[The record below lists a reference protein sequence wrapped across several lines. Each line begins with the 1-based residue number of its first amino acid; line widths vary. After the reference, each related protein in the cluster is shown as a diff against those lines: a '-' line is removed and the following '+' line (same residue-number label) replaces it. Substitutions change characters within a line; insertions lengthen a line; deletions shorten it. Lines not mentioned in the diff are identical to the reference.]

1 MARFARRQEVRSP
14 ADVPIHR
21 ATWVLAATM
30 SGWLPLRVRGPVST
44 ARRLTAR
51 PITRGRYAP
60 RRFSCDV
67 QQGDS
72 HTRTTPVTQ
81 PAGGMGKTTP
91 ERPMS
96 KRAAIS
102 SGPGP
107 RSGKPKRARASSAM
121 SAGWP
126 TRSRMPS
133 KSASVSPA
141 TPARACVM
149 WSSISAMIS
158 SRRRA
163 GSAESASL
171 RRARYPAMIWSA
183 CGALIVRSRG
193 TGQPRRGIGP
203 IRYGMWPELCG
214 QPASAGSSDGAAR
227 LPTHATSLR
236 PRRPCGAG

>member
-1 MARFARRQEVRSP
+1 MEAPTSTELG
-14 ADVPIHR
+14 R
-21 ATWVLAATM
+21 AWAVCV
-30 SGWLPLRVRGPVST
+30 PLRVDFGAFAGYGTVRPSPRGAVAGGCPYPPGDLGTGRNDEWVVAA
-44 ARRLTAR
+44 ARQGPGQHRQEAHGQTDHQ
-51 PITRGRYAP
+51 GQVC
-60 RRFSCDV
+60 FSCDV

-141 TPARACVM
+141 TPARA
-149 WSSISAMIS
+149 
-158 SRRRA
+158 
-163 GSAESASL
+163 
-171 RRARYPAMIWSA
+171 
-183 CGALIVRSRG
+183 
-193 TGQPRRGIGP
+193 
-203 IRYGMWPELCG
+203 
-214 QPASAGSSDGAAR
+214 
-227 LPTHATSLR
+227 
-236 PRRPCGAG
+236 